1 MGVSQIILKDGLP
14 KIISAKILMQCFSH
28 NMPKFAEKMGRY
40 VELLNAMWLQLN
52 FELILI
58 YNQRLSRACIVHL
71 VIKKTNWSFV
81 KTMSCVILELRST

>member
-58 YNQRLSRACIVHL
+58 YNKAAM
-71 VIKKTNWSFV
+71 NN
-81 KTMSCVILELRST
+81 